1 MSLFKKRLFLPLIG
15 LIAAGLLMSCERGS
29 VGPAAAV
36 GDVPFQGR
44 IAIVTNDI
52 SQNEEEFRSAEA
64 VVARFGADR
73 IHHVTWPTNFMAEQ
87 EQMVTI
93 VSWIAAMRDVRAL
106 IINQSV
112 PGTNAALDRL
122 LMERDDIF
130 IISIAPQE
138 DPWDV
143 SRRANLL
150 MNPDDFARGPAFA
163 RQAHAMGADTI
174 VHYSFPRHM
183 GIVLIAARRDL
194 MRDEAHRLGLNFVDA
209 TAPDPTGD
217 AGVTGTQQ
225 FMLEDIPRQIASLG
239 PNTAFFGT
247 NCAMQPPMIMR
258 IIEGGAIFP
267 EPCCPSPTHAFPQAL
282 GIDATGRGTDMPWM
296 IDQITQAVANVGMTG
311 RLATWP
317 APASMA
323 FTGASVNYA
332 IKVLNGEAPRDR
344 VDETLLRQAF
354 AAYFQDLLATDI
366 DVGLRS
372 FPDPTTGQNIDN
384 FKLVIMDHLVF

>member
-1 MSLFKKRLFLPLIG
+1 MSLFKKGLFLALTVMVASVFFTACPRPAG
-15 LIAAGLLMSCERGS
+15 GAAAAGD
-29 VGPAAAV
+29 A
-36 GDVPFQGR
+36 PFQGR

-64 VVARFGADR
+64 VVARFGEDR

-93 VSWIAAMRDVRAL
+93 VSWIAALRDVRAL
-106 IINQSV
+106 IINQAV

-130 IISIAPQE
+130 IITAAPQE
-138 DPWDV
+138 DPNDV
-143 SRRANLL
+143 SRRANLVL
-150 MNPDDFARGPAFA
+150 NTDDFARGSAFV
-163 RQAHAMGADTI
+163 RQAVAMGASTI

-183 GIVLIAARRDL
+183 GVVTIAARRDL
-194 MRDEAHRLGLNFVDA
+194 MRDEAQRLGVNFIDA

-217 AGVTGTQQ
+217 AGIPGTQQ
-225 FMLEDIPRQIASLG
+225 FMLEDIPRQIAALG

-247 NCAMQPPMIMR
+247 NCAMQPPMITQ
-258 IIEGGAIFP
+258 IIAGRAIYP

-282 GIDATGRGTDMPWM
+282 GIDAAGRGTDMPWM
-296 IDQITQAVANVGMTG
+296 VDQITRAVADAGMTG

-317 APASMA
+317 VPASMA
-323 FTGASVNYA
+323 WTGAGVNYA
-332 IKVLNGEAPRDR
+332 IKVLNGQAPRDR
-344 VDETLLRQAF
+344 IDETLLRQAF
-354 AAYFQDLLATDI
+354 ADYFQDLLGTNI
-366 DVGLRS
+366 DVGVRS

-384 FKLVIMDHLVF
+384 YKLVIMNHLVF